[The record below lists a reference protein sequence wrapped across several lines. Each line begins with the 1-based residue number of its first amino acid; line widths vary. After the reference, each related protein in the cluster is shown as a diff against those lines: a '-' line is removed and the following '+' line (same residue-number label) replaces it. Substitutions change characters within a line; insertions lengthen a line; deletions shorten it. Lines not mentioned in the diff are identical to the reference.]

1 MYYQPVVSTKTGL
14 ICGLEALARW
24 DDPHYGLLSPSAFI
38 EILEEYRQIYKLDKY
53 IIKMVCRDYREA
65 ADNNKP
71 FAPVSVNF
79 SRLDFELCDIVEYLC
94 ETVNEYNVP
103 KEYIDIEITESALTD
118 QQEFLPNAL
127 KNLRESG
134 HKVWLDDFGS
144 GYSSLNVL
152 KDYHFDV
159 LKIDMKFLS
168 GFKNNEKTRPIL
180 KNIVNLTKQLNM
192 VSLSEGVESKEQFE
206 FLCNIGCDRAQGFLF
221 SKPVPLTILREQ
233 IAAGHLSI
241 DKSFLGA

>member
-1 MYYQPVVSTKTGL
+1 MFIKLEEFLINTLGDTTLVHLLCAVVL
-14 ICGLEALARW
+14 AAICGLAAFVVKIAMSVILGTLAKKG
-24 DDPHYGLLSPSAFI
+24 HHAS
-38 EILEEYRQIYKLDKY
+38 
-53 IIKMVCRDYREA
+53 VREA
-65 ADNNKP
+65 AK
-71 FAPVSVNF
+71 S
-79 SRLDFELCDIVEYLC
+79 S
-94 ETVNEYNVP
+94 
-103 KEYIDIEITESALTD
+103 KE
-118 QQEFLPNAL
+118 
-127 KNLRESG
+127 
-134 HKVWLDDFGS
+134 HKLGGKTSIDDFGS